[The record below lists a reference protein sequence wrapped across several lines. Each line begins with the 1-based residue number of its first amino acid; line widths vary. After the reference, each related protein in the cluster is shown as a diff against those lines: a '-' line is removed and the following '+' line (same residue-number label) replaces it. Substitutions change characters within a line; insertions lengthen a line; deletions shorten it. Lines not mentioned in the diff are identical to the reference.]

1 MAHGGHQMVPAGPK
15 MGAEEFRHEMEW
27 PATLATVGITIVIL
41 VVFGQLTSMILA
53 LIVPLVMT
61 IFSIWLSNISH
72 KGHMVQVGPTQFP
85 HLHQMAVDIA
95 QRLDMPLPH
104 LYVTQS
110 PVMNAFASGLTLPGN
125 VVFHSALLEAMS
137 EAEIATVMAH
147 EFGHIKCRHVVYM
160 VLQQLFMGT
169 LGNSMFAIP
178 LKTLFFF
185 SSRTKE
191 YSADRAALLG
201 TMDIQ
206 ACVTSE
212 IKLAVGP
219 KLYEQMNIRA
229 YLQQIADF
237 NSQTSSKFIEL
248 LSNTTHPL
256 TINRIQAI
264 LRFYRSEKYQKLAH
278 RWGKAGTTTL
288 TSGNVGTADLFQRV
302 AAKADW
308 EKQLRAAGGAPA
320 PAQAAAAVMPTPEF
334 ANPAF
339 PVSAPAFPANPAPA
353 FTPAAQT
360 PPVQTPAATSTCSTC
375 GLPMAAHARFCPNCG
390 AGVGGAAIQQPANPA
405 PEATPA
411 ERPVVQ
417 VVRRATRV
425 TAEGAPATPSAE
437 LHAAAP
443 APVAPAVEAAPVAP
457 AAPTTCAS
465 CGTALAPGAKFCGG
479 CGTPVAAQ

>member
-1 MAHGGHQMVPAGPK
+1 MAHGGHHGMVPAGPK

-41 VVFGQLTSMILA
+41 VVFGQLTSMLLA
-53 LIVPLVMT
+53 LIVPVVMT

-85 HLHQMAVDIA
+85 HLHQMAVNIA

-178 LKTLFFF
+178 LKTIFFF

-264 LRFYRSEKYQKLAH
+264 LRFYRAEKYQKLAH
-278 RWGKAGTTTL
+278 RWGKAGTSTL
-288 TSGNVGTADLFQRV
+288 TSGQVGTADLFHRV
-302 AAKADW
+302 ASKADW
-308 EKQLRAAGGAPA
+308 EKQLRAAGGTPAPA
-320 PAQAAAAVMPTPEF
+320 PVQAAPAV
-334 ANPAF
+334 
-339 PVSAPAFPANPAPA
+339 NPAPA
-353 FTPAAQT
+353 FPIDAFVQATQGAPATPGFAPSPAAPAYT
-360 PPVQTPAATSTCSTC
+360 PPVSQAAPAVQAATSTCSTC

-390 AGVGGAAIQQPANPA
+390 TGVAGSAIPQPAAPA
-405 PEATPA
+405 PEAPPA

-417 VVRRATRV
+417 VVRRATRA
-425 TAEGAPATPSAE
+425 TAEGT
-437 LHAAAP
+437 
-443 APVAPAVEAAPVAP
+443 
-457 AAPTTCAS
+457 AAPTPVATPVPQPTTIACTS
-465 CGTALAPGAKFCGG
+465 CGATLAPGAKFCGG